1 MFCLEQEGGDNARFA
16 ELEKLNRNLQKK
28 VQLLELE
35 TKIMEALSLRGKT
48 ASASSQRAV
57 SGDHNSETDV
67 KKVLV
72 LTRAHSTHLFPPPP
86 PPV

>member
-1 MFCLEQEGGDNARFA
+1 MFCLEQEGGDHARFA

-48 ASASSQRAV
+48 ASARSQRAV

-67 KKVLV
+67 KKVL
-72 LTRAHSTHLFPPPP
+72 TRAQTTHLFPPPP
-86 PPV
+86 PV